1 MRTTTTLTTLTALM
15 LASSTAWACGP
26 TGQELRNFFVIMM
39 PLLTL
44 PYALFGSVVIAARS
58 NGWYNH
64 GTRLRRWFVASLG
77 AGLAA
82 TVGGWAAMAF
92 ALLELDIPNET
103 SFAMVVSTPLV
114 FEVAY
119 LTWLG
124 SRARR
129 RRLQQHD

>member
-1 MRTTTTLTTLTALM
+1 M
-15 LASSTAWACGP
+15 
-26 TGQELRNFFVIMM
+26 
-39 PLLTL
+39 
-44 PYALFGSVVIAARS
+44 IAART
-58 NGWYNH
+58 NGWYER

-82 TVGGWAAMAF
+82 TVGGWVATAF
-92 ALLELDIPNET
+92 ALLELSIPTET
-103 SFAMVVSTPLV
+103 SFAIVLSTPLV

-119 LTWLG
+119 LSWLG